1 MNCVKML
8 ILENEL
14 CENVVSIKMNCVKML
29 FLENELCENV
39 VSRK

>member
-8 ILENEL
+8 FPENEL